1 MNMPFR
7 ARFCKAAFPIALAIL
22 PLASQAAWQR
32 DSNSIAW
39 LSGSNVVWQ
48 FSFDPKSG
56 KPYFHPLSPA
66 GGESLTNF
74 KPEDHPWHY
83 GLWFSWKY
91 INGTNYW
98 EEDRKTG
105 LAEGS
110 TRWNKPT
117 ILTRPDGRAII
128 RLLLTYKN
136 SSGRLDMAERREL
149 RISAPTPEVG
159 YTIDWQSQFIAGKD
173 GAVLDRTPLL
183 GEPNGKV
190 NGGYA
195 GLGARLASAPVTM
208 SVLCST
214 GPVTHF
220 ESDRARPN
228 GPALACN
235 FTRDDKPLGSIAFFS
250 DPANAGP
257 QPPWYVINSAQMRF
271 ACAAILAPKPR
282 TIPPNGRLDLRYH
295 IVVRSE
301 PWTVEEL
308 KQSPELKFRGP

>member
-1 MNMPFR
+1 MSMPFR
-7 ARFCKAAFPIALAIL
+7 ARFCKAAFPLTLALL
-22 PLASQAAWQR
+22 PAVANGAWQR
-32 DSNSIAW
+32 DATSLAW
-39 LSGSNVVWQ
+39 TSGTNIVWR
-48 FSFDPKSG
+48 FCFDPKNG
-56 KPYFHPLSPA
+56 KPYFHPLSAA

-105 LAEGS
+105 LAEGA
-110 TRWNKPT
+110 TRWAKPT
-117 ILTRPDGRAII
+117 ILTEPDGRAII
-128 RLLLTYKN
+128 RLMLTYNN
-136 SSGRLDMAERREL
+136 SNGRLDMAERREL
-149 RISAPTPEVG
+149 RISAPAADSG
-159 YTIDWQSQFIAGKD
+159 YTIDWSSQFIAGKD

-195 GLGARLASAPVTM
+195 GLGARLAGAPVTM

-214 GPVTHF
+214 GVVTHF
-220 ESDRARPN
+220 ESDRARPTA
-228 GPALACN
+228 PALACN
-235 FTRDDKPLGSIAFFS
+235 FMRDTQPIGSIAIFT
-250 DPANAGP
+250 DRADAGA
-257 QPPWYVINSAQMRF
+257 QPPWYVINSATMRF

-295 IVVRSE
+295 IVVRSR
-301 PWTVEEL
+301 PWTVDEL
-308 KQSPELKFRGP
+308 QKSTELKF